1 MCLRLQSTGRGQVG
15 AQVCGFRT
23 KLIPILT
30 PLTLSLPHPLA
41 PLAGAR
47 AELRGAGLG
56 PGSRLLLGA

>member
-1 MCLRLQSTGRGQVG
+1 MHLRLQSMGRGQVG
-15 AQVCGFRT
+15 VQVCGFRT

-30 PLTLSLPHPLA
+30 PPTLSLPHPLA

-47 AELRGAGLG
+47 AELRGAGLE